1 MPGRTTPGKKPD
13 PNYDLYRQYGGKAK
27 YEAALKE
34 RNDAKAKAKNA
45 AGNTADY
52 YYKANELL
60 TIQLNSVDRLN
71 LGLYAQLKVAKFNQN
86 AALIATLTAEIN
98 KVKAKMRDNGNKAE
112 LYISKVKEAQEKFT
126 KKKVQPAKDK
136 KGPGD
141 SDQKAP
147 TQFAGKWKFN
157 APMVTRPL
165 DKGELPKM
173 ISNGSEVEGDAKLFW
188 TSNENGGGKG
198 TIQMD
203 RQTNTLEI
211 LAQAQKASKTPK
223 QFDPNFYGFKFH
235 YNPTTVNMT
244 WAGMAGSNPVYQ
256 AAGLDPAVPFA
267 QNLFTGMINFVVV
280 LNRIQDLAVLNKD
293 GTYKTGVNPYEPVEV
308 RPEDLKE
315 IANKGTMHD
324 VEYLFHAMHGFMTST
339 NYKSTLMGR
348 TNDPGWLPVRPV
360 ELHLGNKLRYRVRI
374 ASLEVNHKIFN
385 QQMVP
390 IFSEVSISC
399 MRYWDGPSA
408 GDPKKDTSGSG
419 GGSGGG
425 GGTVP
430 GIL

>member
-1 MPGRTTPGKKPD
+1 MAGRRTPPD
-13 PNYDLYRQYGGKAK
+13 KNYKLYGLYGGKAK
-27 YEAALKE
+27 YEAALKARE
-34 RNDAKAKAKNA
+34 DAKIKAKGL
-45 AGNTADY
+45 AGNTAEF
-52 YYKANELL
+52 YYKANK
-60 TIQLNSVDRLN
+60 NLN
-71 LGLYAQLKVAKFNQN
+71 LVLTSPINGLYSQLKYYTEQNDTVA
-86 AALIATLTAEIN
+86 IARIKAEIA
-98 KVKAKMRDNGNKAE
+98 KVKQRISDNYLLAKVYEGAIKD
-112 LYISKVKEAQEKFT
+112 AQDKFE
-126 KKKVQPAKDK
+126 KKKVKYAKDK

-147 TQFAGKWKFN
+147 TQFEGKWKFN

-173 ISNGSEVEGDAKLFW
+173 ISNGSSIEGDAKLFW

-408 GDPKKDTSGSG
+408 GDPKKDTGGSG

-425 GGTVP
+425 GTAAQVR
-430 GIL
+430 

>member
-1 MPGRTTPGKKPD
+1 VAGRSTPGKKPD

-34 RNDAKAKAKNA
+34 RNDAKAKAKKA
-45 AGNTADY
+45 AGNTDTA
-52 YYKANELL
+52 YYKANEGLFAA
-60 TIQLNSVDRLN
+60 LNVPQY
-71 LGLYAQLKVAKFNQN
+71 GLYAQLFYAKQSNNTVQ
-86 AALIATLTAEIN
+86 IASITAEIN
-98 KVKAKMRDNGNKAE
+98 KIKAKIKDNSNKAY
-112 LYISKVKEAQEKFT
+112 LYLATVKEAQEKFT
-126 KKKVQPAKDK
+126 KKKVIPAKDK
-136 KGPGD
+136 KGTGD

-147 TQFAGKWKFN
+147 TQYTGKWKFN
-157 APMVTRPL
+157 APMVNKLSAL
-165 DKGELPKM
+165 DKNELPKM
-173 ISNGSEVEGDAKLFW
+173 IPDGSSPEGDAKLFW
-188 TSNENGGGKG
+188 TSTENGGGKG

-235 YNPTTVNMT
+235 YNPTTLNMT

-256 AAGLDPAVPFA
+256 AAGLDPAVPFS
-267 QNLFTGMINFVVV
+267 QNLFTGMINFTVV
-280 LNRIQDLAVLNKD
+280 LNRIQDLALLNKD
-293 GTYKTGVNPYEPVEV
+293 GTYKTGVNPYSPVEV

-324 VEYLFHAMHGFMTST
+324 LEYLFHAMHGFMSST
-339 NYKSTLMGR
+339 NYKSTLMGK

-360 ELHLGNKLRYRVRI
+360 ELHLGNKLRYRVRV

-385 QQMVP
+385 QQMIP
-390 IFSEVSISC
+390 IFSEVSFSC

-408 GDPKKDTSGSG
+408 GDPKKDTNT
-419 GGSGGG
+419 SGGG
-425 GGTVP
+425 GGAGAMNV
-430 GIL
+430 L

>member
-1 MPGRTTPGKKPD
+1 MPGRSTPGKKPD

-34 RNDAKAKAKNA
+34 RNDAKSKAKKA
-45 AGNTADY
+45 YGKTADQ
-52 YYKANELL
+52 YYKENEVL
-60 TIQLNSVDRLN
+60 TEQLRNPVN
-71 LGLYAQLKVAKFNQN
+71 GLYEQLRVAKLQGDTVLQTFLNGQ
-86 AALIATLTAEIN
+86 ITKI
-98 KVKAKMRDNGNKAE
+98 KAKMRDNGNKAE

-126 KKKVQPAKDK
+126 KKKVKPAKDK
-136 KGPGD
+136 GGTGD

-157 APMVTRPL
+157 APMINKLSAL
-165 DKGELPKM
+165 DKNELPKM
-173 ISNGSEVEGDAKLFW
+173 ISDGSNIEGDAKLFW
-188 TSNENGGGKG
+188 TSDENGGGKG

-256 AAGLDPAVPFA
+256 AAGLDPAVPFS

-280 LNRIQDLAVLNKD
+280 LNRIQDLALLNKD
-293 GTYKTGVNPYEPVEV
+293 GTYKNGSNPYSPVEV
-308 RPEDLKE
+308 KPEDLKL
-315 IANKGTMHD
+315 IANKGTMYD
-324 VEYLFHAMHGFMTST
+324 LEYLFHAMHGFMTST

-408 GDPKKDTSGSG
+408 GDPKKNTSS
-419 GGSGGG
+419 SGGG
-425 GGTVP
+425 GGGTGPDV
-430 GIL
+430 L

>member
-1 MPGRTTPGKKPD
+1 MPGRRTPPD
-13 PNYDLYRQYGGKAK
+13 KNYKLYAQYGGKAQ
-27 YEAALKE
+27 YEAALKARE
-34 RNDAKAKAKNA
+34 DAKIKAKAI
-45 AGNTADY
+45 AGNTDTA
-52 YYKANELL
+52 YYKANEGLFNLL
-60 TIQLNSVDRLN
+60 NAPGFGLYVQLNT
-71 LGLYAQLKVAKFNQN
+71 AKEYNN
-86 AALIATLTAEIN
+86 TADIATLTAEIN
-98 KVKAKMRDNGNKAE
+98 RVKAKIKDNSNKAY
-112 LYISKVKEAQEKFT
+112 LYLATIKEAQDKFE
-126 KKKVQPAKDK
+126 KKKIKPAKDK
-136 KGPGD
+136 VGPGD

-147 TQFAGKWKFN
+147 KQFAGKWKFN

-173 ISNGSEVEGDAKLFW
+173 ISTGSNIEGDAKLFW
-188 TSNENGGGKG
+188 TSTESGGGKG

-211 LAQAQKASKTPK
+211 LTQAQKASKTPK
-223 QFDPNFYGFKFH
+223 QFDSNFYGFKFH

-256 AAGLDPAVPFA
+256 AAGLDPAVPFS

-280 LNRIQDLAVLNKD
+280 LNRIQDLALLNKD
-293 GTYKTGVNPYEPVEV
+293 GTYKNGLNPYEPVEV

-339 NYKSTLMGR
+339 NYNSSLMGR

-408 GDPKKDTSGSG
+408 GDPKKDNSSNR
-419 GGSGGG
+419 SGGG
-425 GGTVP
+425 GGNT
-430 GIL
+430 GAQIL

>member
-1 MPGRTTPGKKPD
+1 MPGRRTPPD
-13 PNYDLYRQYGGKAK
+13 PNAKLYRQYGGKEK
-27 YEAALKE
+27 YEAAKKA
-34 RNDAKAKAKNA
+34 RDDAKIKAKGL

-52 YYKANELL
+52 YYKANKVLDND
-60 TIQLNSVDRLN
+60 LNGPFGWYDKLN
-71 LGLYAQLKVAKFNQN
+71 EAKETNDTVNIVKF
-86 AALIATLTAEIN
+86 TAEIA
-98 KVKAKMRDNGNKAE
+98 KVKQKISDNYLLAKVYEGK
-112 LYISKVKEAQEKFT
+112 IKEAQDKFE
-126 KKKVQPAKDK
+126 KKKVKPAKDT
-136 KGPGD
+136 KGTGD

-293 GTYKTGVNPYEPVEV
+293 GSYKGGRYSPETGTFVDGLNPYAPVEV
-308 RPEDLKE
+308 RLEDRKE

-324 VEYLFHAMHGFMTST
+324 LEYLFHAMHGFMTST
-339 NYKSTLMGR
+339 NYQSTLMGR

-399 MRYWDGPSA
+399 MRYWDGPAA
-408 GDPKKDTSGSG
+408 GDPKK
-419 GGSGGG
+419 
-425 GGTVP
+425 
-430 GIL
+430 

>member
-1 MPGRTTPGKKPD
+1 MPGRSTPGKKPD

-52 YYKANELL
+52 YYKANEAL
-60 TIQLNSVDRLN
+60 TEQLRNPVN
-71 LGLYAQLKVAKFNQN
+71 GLYEQRRVAVLQGDNVLRTFLDGQITK
-86 AALIATLTAEIN
+86 I
-98 KVKAKMRDNGNKAE
+98 KAKMRDNGNKAE

-126 KKKVQPAKDK
+126 KKKVVPAKDN
-136 KGPGD
+136 KGTGD

-157 APMVTRPL
+157 APMVNKLSAL
-165 DKGELPKM
+165 DKNELPKM
-173 ISNGSEVEGDAKLFW
+173 ISSGSEIEGDAKLFW
-188 TSNENGGGKG
+188 TNNENGGGKG

-244 WAGMAGSNPVYQ
+244 WAGMAGSNPVFQ
-256 AAGLDPAVPFA
+256 AAGLDPAVPFS

-280 LNRIQDLAVLNKD
+280 LNRIQDLALLNKD
-293 GTYKTGVNPYEPVEV
+293 GTYKNGVNPYSPVEV

-360 ELHLGNKLRYRVRI
+360 ELHLGNKLRYRVRV

-408 GDPKKDTSGSG
+408 GDPKKDTSG
-419 GGSGGG
+419 GGG
-425 GGTVP
+425 GGGGGRTGAQVR
-430 GIL
+430 

>member
-1 MPGRTTPGKKPD
+1 MPGRRTPPD
-13 PNYDLYRQYGGKAK
+13 PNAKLYRQYGGKEK
-27 YEAALKE
+27 YEAAKKA
-34 RNDAKAKAKNA
+34 RDDAKIKAKGL

-52 YYKANELL
+52 YYKANKVLDND
-60 TIQLNSVDRLN
+60 LNGPFGWYDKLN
-71 LGLYAQLKVAKFNQN
+71 QAKETNDTVNIVKF
-86 AALIATLTAEIN
+86 TAEIA
-98 KVKAKMRDNGNKAE
+98 KVKQKISDNYLLAKVYEGK
-112 LYISKVKEAQEKFT
+112 IKEAQDKFE
-126 KKKVQPAKDK
+126 KKKVKPAKDV
-136 KGPGD
+136 KGTGD

-280 LNRIQDLAVLNKD
+280 LNRIQDLAVLNKN

-339 NYKSTLMGR
+339 NYQSTLMGR

-374 ASLEVNHKIFN
+374 ASLEINHKIFN

-408 GDPKKDTSGSG
+408 GDPKK
-419 GGSGGG
+419 
-425 GGTVP
+425 
-430 GIL
+430 

>member
-1 MPGRTTPGKKPD
+1 
-13 PNYDLYRQYGGKAK
+13 
-27 YEAALKE
+27 
-34 RNDAKAKAKNA
+34 
-45 AGNTADY
+45 
-52 YYKANELL
+52 
-60 TIQLNSVDRLN
+60 
-71 LGLYAQLKVAKFNQN
+71 
-86 AALIATLTAEIN
+86 
-98 KVKAKMRDNGNKAE
+98 
-112 LYISKVKEAQEKFT
+112 
-126 KKKVQPAKDK
+126 
-136 KGPGD
+136 
-141 SDQKAP
+141 
-147 TQFAGKWKFN
+147 
-157 APMVTRPL
+157 
-165 DKGELPKM
+165 
-173 ISNGSEVEGDAKLFW
+173 
-188 TSNENGGGKG
+188 
-198 TIQMD
+198 MD

-244 WAGMAGSNPVYQ
+244 WAGMAGSNPVFQ
-256 AAGLDPAVPFA
+256 AAGLDPAVPFS

-293 GTYKTGVNPYEPVEV
+293 GSYKTGVNPYEPVEV

-408 GDPKKDTSGSG
+408 GDPKKNTGGGS
-419 GGSGGG
+419 GSGGG
-425 GGTVP
+425 GGGSGGTGAASV
-430 GIL
+430 L

>member
-1 MPGRTTPGKKPD
+1 MPGRRTPPD
-13 PNYDLYRQYGGKAK
+13 PNAKLYRQYGGKTK
-27 YEAALKE
+27 YEAAKKA
-34 RNDAKAKAKNA
+34 RDDAKIKAKGL
-45 AGNTADY
+45 AGNTADFY
-52 YYKANELL
+52 YRANKVLDND
-60 TIQLNSVDRLN
+60 LNGVF
-71 LGLYAQLKVAKFNQN
+71 GLYFLLKRAKQFNN
-86 AALIATLTAEIN
+86 TVDIAKYTAEIA
-98 KVKAKMRDNGNKAE
+98 KVKQKISDNFLLAKVYEGQ
-112 LYISKVKEAQEKFT
+112 VKEAQDKFE
-126 KKKVQPAKDK
+126 KKKVKFAKDV
-136 KGPGD
+136 KGTGD

-147 TQFAGKWKFN
+147 TQYTGKWKFN

-165 DKGELPKM
+165 DKGKLPKM

-188 TSNENGGGKG
+188 TRDENGGGKG

-223 QFDPNFYGFKFH
+223 QFDPKFYGFKFH

-244 WAGMAGSNPVYQ
+244 WAGMKGANPVYE

-280 LNRIQDLAVLNKD
+280 LNRIQDLAVLNKN
-293 GTYKTGVNPYEPVEV
+293 GTYKTGVNPYFPVEV

-324 VEYLFHAMHGFMTST
+324 IEYLFHAMHGFMTST
-339 NYKSTLMGR
+339 NYESTLMGR

-360 ELHLGNKLRYRVRI
+360 ELYLGNKLRYRVRI

-399 MRYWDGPSA
+399 MRYWDGPLA
-408 GDPKKDTSGSG
+408 GDPKK
-419 GGSGGG
+419 
-425 GGTVP
+425 
-430 GIL
+430 

>member
-1 MPGRTTPGKKPD
+1 MPGRRTPPD
-13 PNYDLYRQYGGKAK
+13 KNYKLYGQYGGKAK
-27 YEAALKE
+27 YEAAEKA
-34 RNDAKAKAKNA
+34 RNDAKAAAKKA
-45 AGNTADY
+45 AGNTDTA
-52 YYKANELL
+52 YYKANEG
-60 TIQLNSVDRLN
+60 LNALLN
-71 LGLYAQLKVAKFNQN
+71 LGPNSLYAQLYYAKQANN
-86 AALIATLTAEIN
+86 TALITTLNSEIS
-98 KVKAKMRDNGNKAE
+98 KTKAKIKDNANKAY
-112 LYISKVKEAQEKFT
+112 LYLATVKEAQDKFQQ
-126 KKKVQPAKDK
+126 KKVKPAKNT
-136 KGPGD
+136 KGTGD
-141 SDQKAP
+141 SNQKAP

-157 APMVTRPL
+157 APMVTKPL

-173 ISNGSEVEGDAKLFW
+173 ISNGSSIEGDAKLFW

-256 AAGLDPAVPFA
+256 AAGLDPAVPFS

-280 LNRIQDLAVLNKD
+280 LNRIQDLALLNKD
-293 GTYKTGVNPYEPVEV
+293 GTYKTGLNPYEPVEV
-308 RPEDLKE
+308 KPEDLKM
-315 IANKGTMHD
+315 IANKGTMYD
-324 VEYLFHAMHGFMTST
+324 LEYLFHAMHGFMTST
-339 NYKSTLMGR
+339 NYNSTLMGR

-385 QQMVP
+385 EQMVP

-408 GDPKKDTSGSG
+408 GDPKKDNSSNR
-419 GGSGGG
+419 SGGG
-425 GGTVP
+425 GGNT
-430 GIL
+430 GAQIL

>member
-1 MPGRTTPGKKPD
+1 MPGRSTPGKKPD

-52 YYKANELL
+52 YYKANEVL
-60 TIQLNSVDRLN
+60 TEQLRNPVN
-71 LGLYAQLKVAKFNQN
+71 GLYEQRRLAMIQGDDVLKTFLDGQITK
-86 AALIATLTAEIN
+86 I
-98 KVKAKMRDNGNKAE
+98 KAKMRDNGNKAE

-126 KKKVQPAKDK
+126 KKKVAPSKDK
-136 KGPGD
+136 KGTGD

-244 WAGMAGSNPVYQ
+244 WAGMAGANPVYE
-256 AAGLDPAVPFA
+256 AAGLDPAIPFA
-267 QNLFTGMINFVVV
+267 SNLFTGTVNFVVV
-280 LNRIQDLAVLNKD
+280 LNRIQDLALLNKD
-293 GTYKTGVNPYEPVEV
+293 GSYKNGSNPYAPVEISV
-308 RPEDLKE
+308 EDRKL
-315 IANKGTMHD
+315 IANKGTMYD
-324 VEYLFHAMHGFMTST
+324 LEYLFHAMHGFMTST
-339 NYKSTLMGR
+339 NFQSVLMGVK

-360 ELHLGNKLRYRVRI
+360 ELHLGNKLRYRVRV
-374 ASLEVNHKIFN
+374 SGLEVNHRIFSS
-385 QQMVP
+385 QMIP
-390 IFSEVSISC
+390 IFSEVSFSC
-399 MRYWDGPSA
+399 MRYWDGKIET
-408 GDPKKDTSGSG
+408 DPKK
-419 GGSGGG
+419 
-425 GGTVP
+425 
-430 GIL
+430 

>member
-1 MPGRTTPGKKPD
+1 MPGRRTPPD
-13 PNYDLYRQYGGKAK
+13 KNYKLYAQYGGKAK
-27 YEAALKE
+27 YEAALKARE
-34 RNDAKAKAKNA
+34 DAKIKAKAV
-45 AGNTADY
+45 AGNTDTA
-52 YYKANELL
+52 YYKANEGLFNLL
-60 TIQLNSVDRLN
+60 NAP
-71 LGLYAQLKVAKFNQN
+71 LGLYVQLNTAKEYNN
-86 AALIATLTAEIN
+86 TADIATLTAEIN
-98 KVKAKMRDNGNKAE
+98 RVKAKIKDNSNKAY
-112 LYISKVKEAQEKFT
+112 LYLATIKEAQDKFE
-126 KKKVQPAKDK
+126 KKKIKPAKDK
-136 KGPGD
+136 VGPGD

-147 TQFAGKWKFN
+147 KQFAGKWKFN

-173 ISNGSEVEGDAKLFW
+173 ISTGSNIEGDAKLFW
-188 TSNENGGGKG
+188 TSTESGGGKG

-211 LAQAQKASKTPK
+211 LTQAQKASKTPK
-223 QFDPNFYGFKFH
+223 QFDSNFYGFKFH

-256 AAGLDPAVPFA
+256 AAGLDPAVPFS

-280 LNRIQDLAVLNKD
+280 LNRIQDLALLNKD
-293 GTYKTGVNPYEPVEV
+293 GTYKNGLNPYEPVEV

-339 NYKSTLMGR
+339 NYNSSLMGR

-399 MRYWDGPSA
+399 MRYWDGPAA
-408 GDPKKDTSGSG
+408 GDPKKDTFG
-419 GGSGGG
+419 GGGAGGGG
-425 GGTVP
+425 GGTGAMNV
-430 GIL
+430 L

>member
-1 MPGRTTPGKKPD
+1 MPGRRTPPD
-13 PNYDLYRQYGGKAK
+13 KNYKLYGQYGGKAQ
-27 YEAALKE
+27 YEAALKARE
-34 RNDAKAKAKNA
+34 DAKIKAKGL
-45 AGNTADY
+45 AGNTAEFY
-52 YYKANELL
+52 YAANKNLNLLLTSPINGLYSQLNYYKEQND
-60 TIQLNSVDRLN
+60 T
-71 LGLYAQLKVAKFNQN
+71 VA
-86 AALIATLTAEIN
+86 IARIKAEIA
-98 KVKAKMRDNGNKAE
+98 KVKQRISDNYLLAKVYEGAIKD
-112 LYISKVKEAQEKFT
+112 AQDKFE
-126 KKKVQPAKDK
+126 KKKIKPAKDK
-136 KGPGD
+136 VGPGD

-147 TQFAGKWKFN
+147 KQFAGKWKFN

-173 ISNGSEVEGDAKLFW
+173 ISNGSEIEGDAKLFW

-211 LAQAQKASKTPK
+211 LLQAQKASKTPK
-223 QFDPNFYGFKFH
+223 QFDSNFYGFKFH

-244 WAGMAGSNPVYQ
+244 WAGMAGSNPVFQ
-256 AAGLDPAVPFA
+256 AAGLDPAVPFS

-408 GDPKKDTSGSG
+408 GDPKKDTFG
-419 GGSGGG
+419 GGAGGGGGG
-425 GGTVP
+425 GGTAP